1 MIAPS
6 SGQSTTKQL
15 NMGEGKS
22 SVIVPM
28 TVCALADG
36 VKLVRIIALKSLSVQ
51 MFHLLVSR
59 VGSLLDRRVYF
70 FPFSRQV
77 NLGGSNLG
85 SIMSLLRQCAR
96 EGGILLAQPE
106 HLLSLK
112 LLTQDQRLSS
122 AEDPSSKDAANQ
134 LEEIDE
140 YLRSNSRDVFDE
152 SDELLDVRY
161 QLIYTMGEQQ
171 HLDNAPSRWTTT
183 QQVLSV
189 VGDRIGDLPVS
200 CREYH
205 HRGDGAFPEI
215 RILQTSESAEAVDTL
230 KRKIA
235 KDVLAGKLQNINLAH
250 ISSRADKELMIDF
263 LTQRKV
269 LDWERVQVLCD
280 GIWKGVLLLRGL
292 LAFDVLSHVLIEKRH
307 RVNYGLD
314 LKRSLLAVP
323 YSAKVR
329 RCLHLSAVSLTSV
342 SGCSHAAIRVQP
354 SRRSSGAHHS
364 VVLLYRTRF
373 RANGTLL

>member
-183 QQVLSV
+183 QQVLSI
-189 VGDRIGDLPVS
+189 VGDRINDLPVS

-205 HRGDGAFPEI
+205 DRGNGAFPEI
-215 RILQTSESAEAVDTL
+215 RILQTSQTADAVDTL
-230 KRKIA
+230 KREIA
-235 KDVLAGKLQNINLAH
+235 EAVLAGKLQNINLAH
-250 ISSRADKELMIDF
+250 ISSRADKELMIGF
-263 LTQRKV
+263 LTKREV
-269 LDWERVQVLCD
+269 LDWERVQVLCG

-292 LAFDVLSHVLIEKRH
+292 LAFDVLSHVLTEKRH

-329 RCLHLSAVSLTSV
+329 QCLYLSAVSLTSV
-342 SGCSHAAIRVQP
+342 LGCSDVAI
-354 SRRSSGAHHS
+354 
-364 VVLLYRTRF
+364 
-373 RANGTLL
+373 